1 MPIRIAMPIA
11 HVTGVA
17 AYGGFYTP
25 AGDCII
31 RVSAYFNQS
40 APRCEGLKLER
51 DPAGPAAVSA
61 NWNLFAFTDGFL
73 SFRDN
78 SLVLRLPLE
87 LLSPPAVLP
96 YNSGQ
101 LFSALR
107 PSGPQ
112 LRHVVYQYPAAPPVA
127 AVETKLKTLLNDA
140 THPMRTII
148 MVVPTVGAAP
158 QTLAAY
164 LTAAPGNVDLFLAQ
178 VMAGTAE
185 MFVRAGEVIG
195 NFETQSLE
203 LRFIDS
209 CGNLVTNPAKP
220 GGRPINPAFFLSLV
234 RPIRNN
240 ATRLT
245 MLTALSTAAPLHPL
259 DFLLDSARVSA
270 AGAAPD
276 TAVVLVAGPPAKPLH
291 LHVDVQDDAANVLA
305 TTGIPMRGL
314 GQWHQSRNA
323 ANPFLTNAPVRWRLR
338 GNLAEED
345 TNAAQ
350 YGHMVTQAVA
360 GSEQRLPGGIDHDFP
375 PDAVRT
381 NRVQVYWTRYG
392 AIFNVVAAFFEIPVE
407 LMLAIA
413 CAETSTGWWY
423 DPVFANSLEASIL
436 RLEPLKVQPSV
447 ISSDPARIAIL
458 TNYMTMTGGIP
469 GTGAN
474 PHFPILWSGE
484 SKVQAPN
491 ALTWN
496 QLRDLINDFPKR
508 VLVSPGIAQVLVG
521 TAKGDLIWAED
532 FYGAGFIHT
541 ISISHNGVLV
551 RADNL
556 PDSLADIFKDWF
568 AVSVDAAGN
577 NTAVAG
583 NVHAELTRIKRILH
597 GLIASGAHIKWS
609 YNSGASQD
617 VDDGIQPYRIC
628 DFDLPTSFSGYN
640 DNAMPFNAA
649 APTPVVADDTEG
661 VTNNKWKRIYCLV
674 YYDENYPRYAPQ
686 FYNAAATMFNAPG
699 VVPLPSVRLW
709 RG

>member
-1 MPIRIAMPIA
+1 MPVRIAMPIA

-17 AYGGFYTP
+17 AYGGFYTQ
-25 AGDCII
+25 AGGCLI
-31 RVSAYFNQS
+31 RVAAYFNQS
-40 APRCEGLKLER
+40 TPRCEGIKLER

-61 NWNLFAFTDGFL
+61 DWNLFAFTDGFL
-73 SFRDN
+73 SFQDN

-87 LLSPPAVLP
+87 LGNPPPVRP
-96 YNSGQ
+96 YNSGR
-101 LFSALR
+101 LFGALR
-107 PSGPQ
+107 PRGPQ
-112 LRHVVYQYPAAPPVA
+112 LRHAVYQYPAAPPVA

-164 LTAAPGNVDLFLAQ
+164 ITAAPGNVDLFLAQ

-209 CGNLVTNPAKP
+209 CGNLVTKPAKP

-234 RPIRNN
+234 RPSRND
-240 ATRLT
+240 ADSLT
-245 MLTALSTAAPLHPL
+245 MLTALPTAAPLHPL
-259 DFLLDSARVSA
+259 DFLLDSTRVLG
-270 AGAAPD
+270 AGAAAD
-276 TAVVLVAGPPAKPLH
+276 MAVVLGAGPPAKPLH
-291 LHVDVQDDAANVLA
+291 LHIDVRDAAANVLA
-305 TTGIPMRGL
+305 TTGISMRGL

-338 GNLAEED
+338 GNLAED
-345 TNAAQ
+345 TNATQ

-360 GSEQRLPGGIDHDFP
+360 ERETRLPGGINHDFT

-392 AIFNVVAAFFEIPVE
+392 DIFNAVAAFFEIPVE

-436 RLEPLKVQPSV
+436 RLEPLKLQPGV
-447 ISSDPARIAIL
+447 ISIDPARIAIL
-458 TNYMTMTGGIP
+458 TNYMNMTGGI
-469 GTGAN
+469 GGGGAN
-474 PHFPILWSGE
+474 PSFPIVWSGG
-484 SKVQAPN
+484 SAVKAPN

-496 QLRDLINDFPKR
+496 QLRDLINDFPAH

-521 TAKGDLIWAED
+521 TAQFDLAWAED
-532 FYGAGFIHT
+532 FYGTGFIHT
-541 ISISHNGVLV
+541 ISISHNGVLLS
-551 RADNL
+551 ADDL
-556 PDSLADIFKDWF
+556 PDSLADIFEDWF
-568 AVSVDAAGN
+568 AVSVDSDGN
-577 NTAVAG
+577 NTNVAG
-583 NVHAELTRIKRILH
+583 NVHAELTRIKRTLH

-609 YNSGASQD
+609 YNHGTTASN
-617 VDDGIQPYRIC
+617 RIC

-640 DNAMPFNAA
+640 DGASPVDAA
-649 APTPVVADDTEG
+649 ASTVVADDTPE
-661 VTNNKWKRIYCLV
+661 VSDNKWKRIYCLL
-674 YYDENYPRYAPQ
+674 YNDKNYPQYAPQ